1 MEHRVTSRLYES
13 TFLNFFVP
21 NGPSSLA
28 VCNANCGYIFVNMLP
43 AGSIVSTEEA
53 YQIHGF
59 KIGDSYKFATAQQR
73 LCWKPDTF
81 DNIKSEFDRFV
92 NETLV

>member
-1 MEHRVTSRLYES
+1 M
-13 TFLNFFVP
+13 
-21 NGPSSLA
+21 
-28 VCNANCGYIFVNMLP
+28 NMLP

-73 LCWKPDTF
+73 LCWKPDTSTHNPSLIASEETCLTRLIICISYPF
-81 DNIKSEFDRFV
+81 HSSDNG
-92 NETLV
+92 LVFSVQLI